1 MFSKYELVYK
11 SFSCLTFYGEIRLRI
26 MAKKKKK
33 IKTNFGMKMWS
44 KSKDN

>member
-11 SFSCLTFYGEIRLRI
+11 GFSCLAFYGEMRLRI
-26 MAKKKKK
+26 LVKKKK

-44 KSKDN
+44 KSKNI